1 MEQEVGAGHRRAVH
15 PGGASSSTGAGEEW
29 RATAEVIWDG
39 KVCFVLNEFAL
50 NLLQIT
56 GHGH

>member
-1 MEQEVGAGHRRAVH
+1 MVQEAGAGHRRAVH
-15 PGGASSSTGAGEEW
+15 PGVASWSTGAGEEW
-29 RATAEVIWDG
+29 RTTAEVIWDG